1 VVGSTVG
8 HISIPCWPPLMA
20 YPDTIYVRIRG
31 KGSLRW
37 GAIEAEELSGKEA
50 SWLPEDAGWADKSTT
65 PKL

>member
-1 VVGSTVG
+1 
-8 HISIPCWPPLMA
+8 MA
-20 YPDTIYVRIRG
+20 RFKVYCYVRIRG

-50 SWLPEDAGWADKSTT
+50 SRLPEDAGWADKSTT

>member
-1 VVGSTVG
+1 
-8 HISIPCWPPLMA
+8 MA